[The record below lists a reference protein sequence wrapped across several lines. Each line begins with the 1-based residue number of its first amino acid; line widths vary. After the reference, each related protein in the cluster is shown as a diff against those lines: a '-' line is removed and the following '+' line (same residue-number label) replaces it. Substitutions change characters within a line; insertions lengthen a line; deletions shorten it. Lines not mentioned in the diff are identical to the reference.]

1 MRDKVEVEY
10 IDSFLEFCGD
20 KREKQL
26 ERVIMLRENIYIYI
40 EIWIEYMCMFM
51 REKGVFEDVKEKI
64 ILIYKFF

>member
-1 MRDKVEVEY
+1 
-10 IDSFLEFCGD
+10 
-20 KREKQL
+20 
-26 ERVIMLRENIYIYI
+26 MLRENIYIYI